1 MDLPVFHP
9 EWLVTFWLTTPGLNR
24 LNPHI
29 VLLLAAVCF
38 IGIYLYRKKRILSAE
53 ADREEDRFQQLV
65 KKRNLLERDL
75 RELERA
81 RDHKEIANNRYLKK
95 REELEM
101 RLEMTKHE
109 LRQFTL

>member
-38 IGIYLYRKKRILSAE
+38 IGFYLYRKKRVLSAE
-53 ADREEDRFQQLV
+53 PDREEERFQQLME
-65 KKRNLLERDL
+65 KKNLLERDL

-81 RDHKEIANNRYLKK
+81 HDQKEIVDGQYLKK

-101 RLEMTKHE
+101 RLEMTKYE